1 MIQTQIPVDVPVGE
15 IERQADFGSAVAL
28 CISLGGQ
35 PRKAVE
41 SQLHLAGGQLS
52 RWIDGQEGIKADR
65 LAALQA
71 FCGNDAP
78 TLWLAHA
85 AGYDLHSLRRKE
97 TETERENRLLREEN
111 AALKRVLL
119 GGKT

>member
-1 MIQTQIPVDVPVGE
+1 MIQTQLPVEVPIADV
-15 IERQADFGSAVAL
+15 ERQADFGSAVAL

-41 SQLHLAGGQLS
+41 CELQLAGGQLS
-52 RWIDGQEGIKADR
+52 RWIDGQEGIKWDR
-65 LAALQA
+65 LAALHA

-78 TLWLAHA
+78 VLWMAHA
-85 AGYDLHSLRRKE
+85 SGYDLHSMRRKE

-119 GGKT
+119 GGQK